1 MLVDKVA
8 VGSRVGLSHVLQHR
22 PDVLSLTR
30 YVTLHL
36 KGNSNFKEAM
46 GREGRRRSGSRIF
59 WPRPVCQL
67 QPPPPLNVLLV
78 GIFKRGGG
86 SFCVCRCRCVCF
98 FRGGGARSRGV
109 RKTTFSSSFVGG
121 LEGVVKS
128 CIFGPP

>member
-46 GREGRRRSGSRIF
+46 GRGGGGGVDPGYFGQGLYANS
-59 WPRPVCQL
+59 
-67 QPPPPLNVLLV
+67 PPPLPLNVLLV
-78 GIFKRGGG
+78 EIFRRGGGG
-86 SFCVCRCRCVCF
+86 SFCVCRCRCVCVF
-98 FRGGGARSRGV
+98 FLVCFFMGGG
-109 RKTTFSSSFVGG
+109 GG
-121 LEGVVKS
+121 EG
-128 CIFGPP
+128 